1 MPMPGGVERF
11 FDRLELGA
19 QTIAGAVSSPAQ
31 SSADR
36 ADGMGYQNVP
46 PYGSPGRAAT
56 IT

>member
-1 MPMPGGVERF
+1 MPLPGGIEPF

-19 QTIAGAVSSPAQ
+19 QTTVGAVSSPAQ

-46 PYGSPGRAAT
+46 PYGSPSTAAT